1 MKSTLTA
8 RVLFVTAALIF
19 ASGICHARST
29 HETIDHVQPR
39 MVKIFGAGGLR
50 GLAGYGTGFLVSK
63 EGHIVTIWS
72 HVLDPDEV
80 VVVLKDG
87 RRYFAKVL
95 GADPQLDLA
104 VLQIQA
110 PEEALDLPFFDV
122 ASESG
127 EASAGTRVLGFSNMF
142 KVATGDESVS
152 VLHGVIAARTA
163 LRTRRGTFET
173 PYNGE
178 VYVVDAITNNSGAG
192 GGLLTSRDG
201 MLLGVIGRELRNADT
216 NTWVNYSIPMSALQ
230 QAITE
235 IINGDTRINRRSTTL
250 CSAGLRN
257 RHGSGRPVPHT
268 RLHRF
273 GRRQVA
279 SERSR
284 TKARRPGP
292 VRGQRADAVHPPDE
306 AGPRKT
312 AGRRP
317 PENRGPPRRGTADD
331 RVASSPKANSRVTT
345 RHHGFEARDLI
356 DTARAAAW

>member
-1 MKSTLTA
+1 MPNNAGKRLRMKTTLTT
-8 RVLFVTAALIF
+8 RVLFLIPAMLL

-39 MVKIFGAGGLR
+39 MVKIYGAGGLR
-50 GLAGYGTGFLVSK
+50 GLAAYGTGFLVSK

-80 VVVLKDG
+80 VVVLNDG
-87 RRYFAKVL
+87 RRYFATVL

-201 MLLGVIGRELRNADT
+201 TLLGVIGRELRNADT

-235 IINGDTRINRRSTTL
+235 IINGEFRTREETLESTDDPRRYAALDFGIVMVPDVLFRTPAYIDSVIGK
-250 CSAGLRN
+250 SPAGEAGLKPDDLVLFVGNELMQSIRQMK
-257 RHGSGRPVPHT
+257 RALGRLQAGD
-268 RLHRF
+268 RLRIVV
-273 GRRQVA
+273 RRGEELVTIELA
-279 SERSR
+279 
-284 TKARRPGP
+284 A
-292 VRGQRADAVHPPDE
+292 
-306 AGPRKT
+306 PRKPT
-312 AGRRP
+312 A
-317 PENRGPPRRGTADD
+317 E
-331 RVASSPKANSRVTT
+331 
-345 RHHGFEARDLI
+345 
-356 DTARAAAW
+356 